1 MNAYDL
7 GYKVGRIV
15 TRIFFVTSGV
25 RTVVTGT
32 GKFSKFAA
40 IHKISNSDAGVVT
53 NNVFECL
60 QYID

>member
-15 TRIFFVTSGV
+15 TRIFFATSGV
-25 RTVVTGT
+25 RMVVTGT

-40 IHKISNSDAGVVT
+40 IHKILNSNAGVVT

-60 QYID
+60 QYFD